1 MVGAER
7 GIRGEH
13 SRYRRPFRTGSGS
26 LAVSLRGIVDC
37 LASSGRKLCKLVVLS
52 CRCGQEDPTSCFM
65 AANSA
70 CIDHASAS
78 SRFTSGICD
87 IVIRMSGN
95 AFCSCCLTVS
105 CGIPVRETVRESSKA
120 GESPDVRFQAP
131 SGKVAPLASGHF
143 VEVVEFTYG
152 EVQRRM
158 ATSLAAGAKF
168 PSRSSTS
175 YAAITASIGTPS
187 STGQRCAYR
196 APATN
201 EVGHLA
207 KTLGAFLF
215 ARCPEGAL
223 RCQSGGQTRSASD
236 AWIARKHWV
245 FDRE

>member
-1 MVGAER
+1 
-7 GIRGEH
+7 
-13 SRYRRPFRTGSGS
+13 
-26 LAVSLRGIVDC
+26 
-37 LASSGRKLCKLVVLS
+37 
-52 CRCGQEDPTSCFM
+52 M

-201 EVGHLA
+201 DVGHLCMRA
-207 KTLGAFLF
+207 RSLLFGEGQGIGLDHAGRRRYGGSCADHRQLG
-215 ARCPEGAL
+215 GASFS
-223 RCQSGGQTRSASD
+223 SGGSLCQG
-236 AWIARKHWV
+236 
-245 FDRE
+245 